1 MPRYLLSCIFLLLFA
16 LCIPQA
22 SHAQQYKLCCTCKSI
37 DNGAPF
43 VTPTAAVSLGDTHP
57 CVIACASNR
66 GNWTRQ
72 AWLVETGAACG
83 TNPPGPPAP
92 RQPTPE
98 NLRADVAYSVG
109 HQGAKIWVG
118 TSDETLKGE
127 QLRASL
133 AGVPMNSE
141 AIRSAPI
148 ALLEQAALEGATDCV
163 NQRNIDP
170 DFRWVFAK
178 AGGEIRAAAQGGD
191 YNHIRDVFSFYESH
205 DDQLRAR
212 LYCRNGSEIRRLVS
226 SSAAVPLGLDLYGQ
240 PLLEGANGSAR
251 GRGFAYASAN
261 GVLIWIACGLA
272 LGLLIGMIA
281 VIIVAKFKRAH
292 VA

>member
-1 MPRYLLSCIFLLLFA
+1 MPRYFHASILLFVFA
-16 LCIPQA
+16 FCVSRPAQ
-22 SHAQQYKLCCTCKSI
+22 AQQYKLCCTCKSI

-43 VTPTAAVSLGDTHP
+43 VTPTAAVNLGGTHP

-66 GNWTRQ
+66 GNWAKQ

-92 RQPTPE
+92 RPPTPE
-98 NLRADVAYSVG
+98 NLRADVTYSVG

-118 TSDETLKGE
+118 TTDETLKGE
-127 QLRASL
+127 QLRGSL

-148 ALLEQAALEGATDCV
+148 ALLEQAALDGATDCV

-212 LYCRNGSEIRRLVS
+212 LYCRNGSEIRRLVN
-226 SSAAVPLGLDLYGQ
+226 SSAAAPLELDLYGQ
-240 PLLEGANGSAR
+240 PLQEGANGSAR

-261 GVLIWIACGLA
+261 GVLIWIACGSA
-272 LGLLIGMIA
+272 FGLLIGIIA
-281 VIIVAKFKRAH
+281 VIIVVKSKRATS
-292 VA
+292 